1 MLLKISDVKAGY
13 GDKQVLFGVSV
24 GIEQGEIV
32 SILGHNGA
40 GKTTLLM
47 TIYGLCDIIAGM
59 IKFQGEMITG
69 NQIHQNVKKGLVL
82 VPDGHQVFGELSVSE
97 NLKLIKYLIKYE
109 GYNVRLNE
117 VFEIFPRLAERKTQ
131 VAHTL
136 SGGEQQMLS
145 MAMGLLMNPRLLML
159 DEPSLGLA
167 PLMVKNIMKVIEVI
181 KDDFGVSIFLVEQ
194 NLKNALSIAS
204 RVYLMKLGKIIL
216 EDSAEEFRK
225 KGGYLDLF

>member
-40 GKTTLLM
+40 GKTTLLK
-47 TIYGLCDIIAGM
+47 TIYGLCDIISGT
-59 IKFQGEMITG
+59 ITFQSETITG
-69 NQIHQNVKKGLVL
+69 SHIHQNVKKGLVL
-82 VPDGHQVFGELSVSE
+82 VPEGHQVFGELSVSE

-109 GYNVRLNE
+109 GYDERLNE

-131 VAHTL
+131 MAHTL
-136 SGGEQQMLS
+136 SGGEHQMLS

-167 PLMVKNIMKVIEVI
+167 PLMVKNIMNVIEVI
-181 KDDFGVSIFLVEQ
+181 KNDLGVSIFLVEQ
-194 NLKNALSIAS
+194 NLKNVLSVAS

-225 KGGYLDLF
+225 KGNYLDLF